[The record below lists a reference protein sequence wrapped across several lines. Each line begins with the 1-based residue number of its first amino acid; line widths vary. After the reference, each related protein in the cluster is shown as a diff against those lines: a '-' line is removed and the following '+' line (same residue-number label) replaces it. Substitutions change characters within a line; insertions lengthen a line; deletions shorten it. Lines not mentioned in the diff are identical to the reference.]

1 MITMSETKVNYAKKW
16 KHPMQKPY
24 IEKVVVNIGVGSAG
38 EELQKAVK
46 VLESM
51 TDGNNIPVVLKAK
64 KNVKEWGVRKT
75 QSIATKVTLRG
86 DDALDMIK
94 RTLDPFD
101 NRILRKAFDN
111 KGNVSWGIDEHI
123 KVPGVK
129 YDPEHGIFGFN
140 VSCRLVRPGFRIKLR
155 KKFRSKIGANHYVT
169 KDEAIYFFENVI
181 KAEVVVKM
189 EDRYY

>member
-1 MITMSETKVNYAKKW
+1 MSESKVNYTQKW

-24 IEKVVVNIGVGSAG
+24 IDKVVVNIGVGQAG

-51 TDGNNIPVVLKAK
+51 TNGTPVILKAR

-75 QSIATKVTLRG
+75 QSIATKVTIRG
-86 DDALDMIK
+86 DEAIDFIK

-101 NRILRKAFDN
+101 NRILRRAFDN

-129 YDPEHGIFGFN
+129 YDPEHGIFGFD
-140 VSCRLVRPGFRIKLR
+140 VSCRLVRPGYRIKER
-155 KKFRSKIGANHYVT
+155 KKFRSKIGADHYPT
-169 KDEAIYFFENVI
+169 KEETIYFFENVL
-181 KAEVVVKM
+181 KAEVVDKM